1 MQILYTQ
8 PTTNRMHVLEG
19 TKTCYNRNVD
29 SYKKNLKNVMVL
41 KYWRISFY
49 VISFCRI
56 SFLRDL
62 KIYTTYRI

>member
-41 KYWRISFY
+41 KY
-49 VISFCRI
+49 
-56 SFLRDL
+56 
-62 KIYTTYRI
+62 